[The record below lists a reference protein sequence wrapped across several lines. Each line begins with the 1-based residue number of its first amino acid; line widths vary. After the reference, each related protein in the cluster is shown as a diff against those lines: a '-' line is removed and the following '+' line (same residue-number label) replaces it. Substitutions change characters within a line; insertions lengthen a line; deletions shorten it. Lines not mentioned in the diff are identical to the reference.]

1 MQKGRKTVQDNTHA
15 TQDKEAIAP
24 GEAEATG
31 QTEFLE
37 IRLLDKIETI
47 QNKSIVR

>member
-1 MQKGRKTVQDNTHA
+1 MQDSTQVV
-15 TQDKEAIAP
+15 QDKELVAF

-31 QTEFLE
+31 QPESIE

-47 QNKSIVR
+47 QSKAVAR